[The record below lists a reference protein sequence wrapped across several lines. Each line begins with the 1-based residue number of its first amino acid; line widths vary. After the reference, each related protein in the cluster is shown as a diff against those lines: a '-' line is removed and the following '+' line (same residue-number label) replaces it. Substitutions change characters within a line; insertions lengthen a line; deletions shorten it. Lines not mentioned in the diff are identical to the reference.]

1 MHNQVDWTSNIT
13 RQVWHLAGLYEKSMP
28 LLKTYVLRHAL
39 QDFYFWSTVHQT
51 VFPNVLT
58 IGGTDSTLKLINNS
72 YSAAHILLLLL

>member
-1 MHNQVDWTSNIT
+1 MCTT
-13 RQVWHLAGLYEKSMP
+13 RLTGRQILQDKCGLYEKSMP